1 MSSAAQWV
9 SDDLRAAVCRTG
21 IKWIEYIPWE
31 GMQVSTLKSRI
42 TNAVVSLTGDS
53 KKLPHRLHTI
63 AHLGKHL
70 APTAGHRR
78 LLTQLERAV
87 EENHP
92 GLQLIAK
99 MVEQTSRPYHAAVA
113 RLFVEHAW
121 EGYWRRKQF
130 QKEHGLF
137 PPSFIVLSPL
147 AACNLKCQG
156 CYAGAYG
163 HQEPMLSYGDI
174 ERIIREVRGWGSYF
188 ITVSGGEPTLLWRQ
202 IPGEQ
207 RGLRDLAREYQ
218 DMGFLMYTNGTLIT
232 HEMAAEMAELGNV
245 SPALSIE
252 GYREQ
257 TDGRRGDGVFDR
269 LVEATEILRRHKV
282 LFGASVT
289 YTQRNVDVVA
299 SDEFIEFLIDRGFL
313 YAWYFMYVP
322 VGRAP
327 DLSLMV
333 TPEQRR
339 HVARK
344 TYEWLTRRPIFVADF
359 WNSGPLVGGCI
370 AAGRP
375 NGYLHVNH
383 RGDIT
388 PCVFMMYSTH
398 NLHQSQSETPLLD
411 ALRSPFFEHLRAR
424 QRGVQHN
431 PLAPCLIVDHP
442 EVLREA
448 VQATG
453 AQSTQEGQTILTELQ
468 PEIAKRADEWQR
480 IADELWH
487 GGSIYQGCAEA
498 YREGTLPWPGTEPVS
513 PVRVVRRQGRR
524 EEVRRRWRS
533 AS

>member
-1 MSSAAQWV
+1 M
-9 SDDLRAAVCRTG
+9 
-21 IKWIEYIPWE
+21 
-31 GMQVSTLKSRI
+31 STLKSRI

-53 KKLPHRLHTI
+53 KRLPHRLHTI

-78 LLTQLERAV
+78 LLTLLERAI
-87 EENHP
+87 EEEHP
-92 GLQLIAK
+92 SIQLIAK
-99 MVEQTSRPYHAAVA
+99 MMDQTSRPYHAALA
-113 RLFVEHAW
+113 RLFVEHTW
-121 EGYWRRKQF
+121 EGFRRREQF
-130 QKEHGLF
+130 QKETGLF

-147 AACNLKCQG
+147 AACNLTCQG

-163 HQEPMLSYGDI
+163 HQEPMLSYADI
-174 ERIIREVRGWGSYF
+174 EGIIREVKGWGSHF
-188 ITVSGGEPTLLWRQ
+188 ITVSGGEPTLLWRHM
-202 IPGEQ
+202 PGEE
-207 RGLRDLAREYQ
+207 RGLRDLAREHQ
-218 DMGFLMYTNGTLIT
+218 DMVFLMYTNGTLIT
-232 HEMAAEMAELGNV
+232 DEVAAEMAELGNV

-252 GYREQ
+252 GYREH
-257 TDGRRGDGVFDR
+257 TDGRRGEGVFDR
-269 LVEATEILRRHKV
+269 LLQAMEILRHHKV

-289 YTQRNVDVVA
+289 YTQRNLEVVA
-299 SDEFIEFLIDRGFL
+299 SDGFMEFLMDQGCL
-313 YAWYFMYVP
+313 YAWYFMYIP

-339 HVARK
+339 LMAGK

-388 PCVFMMYSTH
+388 PCAFMMYSTH
-398 NLHQSQSETPLLD
+398 NIHESQSETPLLD
-411 ALRSPFFEHLRAR
+411 AVRSEFFQHLRAG
-424 QRGVQHN
+424 QRETQHN

-448 VQATG
+448 VEATG
-453 AQSTQEGQTILTELQ
+453 ARSTQEGQTVLSELQ
-468 PEIAKRADEWQR
+468 PEIAERAQEWQH
-480 IADELWH
+480 IAGELWH
-487 GGSIYQGCAEA
+487 GGSIYQGFAEA
-498 YREGTLPWPGTEPVS
+498 YNQGNWQWPGAPAAS
-513 PVRVVRRQGRR
+513 PFSAVGRQGRR
-524 EEVRRRWRS
+524 GEVHRRWKS

>member
-1 MSSAAQWV
+1 M
-9 SDDLRAAVCRTG
+9 
-21 IKWIEYIPWE
+21 
-31 GMQVSTLKSRI
+31 STLKSRI

-53 KKLPHRLHTI
+53 KRLPHRLHTI

-78 LLTQLERAV
+78 LLTSLERAV

-92 GLQLIAK
+92 SIQLIAR
-99 MVEQTSRPYHAAVA
+99 MMDQTSRPYHAALA

-121 EGYWRRKQF
+121 EGYRRREQF

-147 AACNLKCQG
+147 ASCNLTCTG

-163 HQEPMLSYGDI
+163 HQEPMLSYADI
-174 ERIIREVRGWGSYF
+174 EGIIQEVQGWGSHF
-188 ITVSGGEPTLLWRQ
+188 ITISGGEPTLLWRRV
-202 IPGEQ
+202 PGEE
-207 RGLRDLAREYQ
+207 RGLRDLAREHP
-218 DMGFLMYTNGTLIT
+218 DMVFLMYTNGTLIT
-232 HEMAAEMAELGNV
+232 DEVAAEMADLGNV

-252 GYREQ
+252 GYREH
-257 TDGRRGDGVFDR
+257 TDARRGDGVFDR
-269 LVEATEILRRHKV
+269 VMSAMEILRHHKV

-289 YTQRNVDVVA
+289 YTQRNVETVA
-299 SDEFIEFLIDRGFL
+299 SDEFIEMLMDKGCL

-327 DLSLMV
+327 DLALMV
-333 TPEQRR
+333 TPEQRAQM
-339 HVARK
+339 ARK

-375 NGYLHVNH
+375 NGYLHINH

-388 PCVFMMYSTH
+388 PCAFMMYSTH
-398 NLHQSQSETPLLD
+398 NVHESQSATPLLD
-411 ALRSPFFEHLRAR
+411 ALRSEFFEHLRAG
-424 QRGVQHN
+424 QAKTQHN

-448 VQATG
+448 VAATG
-453 AQSTQEGQTILTELQ
+453 AHSTQEGQTVLTELQ
-468 PEIAKRADEWQR
+468 PEIARRAEEWQG
-480 IADELWH
+480 IADELWLA
-487 GGSIYQGCAEA
+487 GGIYQGFAEA
-498 YREGTLPWPGTEPVS
+498 YNEGNWQWAGSVASTPS
-513 PVRVVRRQGRR
+513 KPVRHRARR
-524 EEVRRRWRS
+524 EVERRWTS
-533 AS
+533 AL

>member
-1 MSSAAQWV
+1 M
-9 SDDLRAAVCRTG
+9 
-21 IKWIEYIPWE
+21 
-31 GMQVSTLKSRI
+31 STLKSRI

-53 KKLPHRLHTI
+53 KRLPHRLHTI

-78 LLTQLERAV
+78 LLTLLERAI

-92 GLQLIAK
+92 SIQLIARI
-99 MVEQTSRPYHAAVA
+99 MDQTSRPYHAALA

-121 EGYWRRKQF
+121 EGYRQRDQF
-130 QKEHGLF
+130 RKEHGLF

-147 AACNLKCQG
+147 AACNLGCQG

-163 HQEPMLSYGDI
+163 HQEPMLSYADI
-174 ERIIREVRGWGSYF
+174 ERIIREAKGWGSRF
-188 ITVSGGEPTLLWRQ
+188 ITISGGEPTLLWRRV
-202 IPGEQ
+202 PGEQ
-207 RGLRDLAREYQ
+207 RGLRDLAREHQ
-218 DMGFLMYTNGTLIT
+218 DMGFLVYTNGTLISDD
-232 HEMAAEMAELGNV
+232 MAAEMAELGNV

-252 GYREQ
+252 GYREH

-269 LVEATEILRRHKV
+269 LLHAMEILRRHKV

-289 YTQRNVDVVA
+289 YTQRNLETVA
-299 SDEFIEFLIDRGFL
+299 SDEFIEFLIAQGCF
-313 YAWYFMYVP
+313 YAWYFMYIP

-339 HVARK
+339 QMARK

-398 NLHQSQSETPLLD
+398 NIHDSQSETPLLD
-411 ALRSPFFEHLRAR
+411 ALRSDFFQHLRAG
-424 QRGVQHN
+424 QQEVEHN
-431 PLAPCLIVDHP
+431 PLSPCLIVDHP

-448 VQATG
+448 VEATG
-453 AQSTQEGQTILTELQ
+453 ARSTQEGQTVLTELQ
-468 PEIAKRADEWQR
+468 PELAERAAQWQA
-480 IADELWH
+480 IADEMWH
-487 GGSIYQGCAEA
+487 GGEVYRGVAET
-498 YREGTLPWPGTEPVS
+498 YNENNWQWPEAAMVS
-513 PVRVVRRQGRR
+513 PAGMVGRR
-524 EEVRRRWRS
+524 RPREVHRLWRS